1 MVHIYTATA
10 LERGRVARPT
20 HGRFYPG
27 ENPYPWYSF
36 YRRLGEF
43 QDQSGH
49 EELKKNLHPSEP
61 GVEPSPSSLRTL
73 APCYMRTLAP
83 TFKNSDDQLGIYP

>member
-1 MVHIYTATA
+1 MQTIKAHGGDARVHIYTAMA
-10 LERGRVARPT
+10 LERGRVASPT
-20 HGRFYPG
+20 CSHFYLEESPR
-27 ENPYPWYSF
+27 YSF

-61 GVEPSPSSLRTL
+61 GIKPGPSS
-73 APCYMRTLAP
+73 P
-83 TFKNSDDQLGIYP
+83 